1 MKSVGEKWLRGY
13 IDVAKDVNNVEFMI
27 TERIPGDRK
36 NVKKYIVK
44 QGGEWKM
51 TEKELNDL
59 AERMTKNKEAGLNWK
74 ELEKEWQK
82 AVKEGKISKR
92 QYANLFGRLWAFA
105 FLLMVLSGG
114 NGEEA

>member
-1 MKSVGEKWLRGY
+1 
-13 IDVAKDVNNVEFMI
+13 MI

-74 ELEKEWQK
+74 ELEKE
-82 AVKEGKISKR
+82 
-92 QYANLFGRLWAFA
+92 
-105 FLLMVLSGG
+105 
-114 NGEEA
+114 